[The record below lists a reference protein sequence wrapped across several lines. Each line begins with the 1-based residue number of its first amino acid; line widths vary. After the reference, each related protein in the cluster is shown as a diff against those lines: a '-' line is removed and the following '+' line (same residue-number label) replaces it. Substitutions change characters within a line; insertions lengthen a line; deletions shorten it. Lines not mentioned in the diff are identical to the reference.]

1 VPDLDAFDQCVS
13 RRDFADRVRDDMDAE
28 RELAL
33 TAVPSFVVEGTL
45 LTGPSPETLASYV
58 HAAMKSARHGVGV
71 R

>member
-1 VPDLDAFDQCVS
+1 
-13 RRDFADRVRDDMDAE
+13 MDAE

-58 HAAMKSARHGVGV
+58 HAAMESARHGVGL